1 MTGKQREAIDL
12 MKSMDS
18 VTVTSGLVAQAL
30 GMKPDVL
37 RKHVRDGE
45 YKISAVDVNGSMIR
59 FFRKDFLQKIG
70 EMDPDPEA
78 RTDSDRLEEICTRLM
93 SVDAKEST
101 INMSILL
108 KSDDIAGKLDEL
120 IGIEKDIQQGIK
132 LICWFM
138 KKWIEE
144 NKPAGAATPTD

>member
-18 VTVTSGLVAQAL
+18 VTVTAGLVAQAL

-70 EMDPDPEA
+70 EMDPDPDHPTSEQL
-78 RTDSDRLEEICTRLM
+78 LEKIWEVLM
-93 SVDAKEST
+93 D
-101 INMSILL
+101 IRILL
-108 KSDDIAGKLDEL
+108 KAIANE
-120 IGIEKDIQQGIK
+120 
-132 LICWFM
+132 
-138 KKWIEE
+138 
-144 NKPAGAATPTD
+144 

>member
-59 FFRKDFLQKIG
+59 FFRRDFLQKIG

-78 RTDSDRLEEICTRLM
+78 RTDSDRLDEIIELIRVQNTMLM
-93 SVDAKEST
+93 EMLAYIKES
-101 INMSILL
+101 
-108 KSDDIAGKLDEL
+108 
-120 IGIEKDIQQGIK
+120 
-132 LICWFM
+132 
-138 KKWIEE
+138 
-144 NKPAGAATPTD
+144 AGAATPTL

>member
-18 VTVTSGLVAQAL
+18 VTVTAGLVAQAL

-59 FFRKDFLQKIG
+59 FFRNDFLRKIG
-70 EMDPDPEA
+70 EMDPEPEA
-78 RTDSDRLEEICTRLM
+78 RTDSDRLDEIIELIRVQNTMLM
-93 SVDAKEST
+93 EMLAYIKES
-101 INMSILL
+101 
-108 KSDDIAGKLDEL
+108 
-120 IGIEKDIQQGIK
+120 
-132 LICWFM
+132 
-138 KKWIEE
+138 
-144 NKPAGAATPTD
+144 AGAATPTL